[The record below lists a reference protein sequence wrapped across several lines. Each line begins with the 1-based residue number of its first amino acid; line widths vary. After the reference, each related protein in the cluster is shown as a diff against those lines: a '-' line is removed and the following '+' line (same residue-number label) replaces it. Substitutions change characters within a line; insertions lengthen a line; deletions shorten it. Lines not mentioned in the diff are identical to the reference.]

1 VGVDGDKKQVL
12 ILGGHTGTG
21 SIAIQVAKYFGS
33 NVTCT
38 VKAGAEDWAKR
49 LGADTVSTDGQW
61 WEVRE
66 IAFLLLFSSLL
77 WQSFKGQGFD
87 AVFDTVGEEEGFEH
101 SKAVLKDK
109 GAFATELPE
118 YLRKNAGLA
127 SWAKQGAVTVGRK
140 IASVASVGYHNA
152 WASVKQQDLEA
163 LRLLIEGGD
172 FKSVANHYFP
182 LAEALKAFEL
192 VRSGDCLGKVVVT
205 IKDDKTHDI
214 EREFVRHLKVGY
226 LSLANLLPGEGQ

>member
-1 VGVDGDKKQVL
+1 M
-12 ILGGHTGTG
+12 
-21 SIAIQVAKYFGS
+21 
-33 NVTCT
+33 
-38 VKAGAEDWAKR
+38 
-49 LGADTVSTDGQW
+49 
-61 WEVRE
+61 
-66 IAFLLLFSSLL
+66 
-77 WQSFKGQGFD
+77 
-87 AVFDTVGEEEGFEH
+87 FDTLGEEEGFEH

-152 WASVKQQDLEA
+152 WASVKQEDLEA

-205 IKDDKTHDI
+205 IKDDKAADI
-214 EREFVRHLKVGY
+214 EREFVSVF
-226 LSLANLLPGEGQ
+226 AFLLLCVS